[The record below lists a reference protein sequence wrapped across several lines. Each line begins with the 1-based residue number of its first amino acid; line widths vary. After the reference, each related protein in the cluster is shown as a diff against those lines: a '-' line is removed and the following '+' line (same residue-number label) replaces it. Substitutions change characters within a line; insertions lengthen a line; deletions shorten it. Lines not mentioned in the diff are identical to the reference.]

1 MSKSADDFIIERVR
15 EIFPDSTLK
24 SIRYD
29 QNSINGVLANE
40 DGKQFFKISS
50 IESVN
55 RERIGRFKYS
65 VFNNCPNVLGTFNL
79 NEEKSIILFD
89 YIDTVA
95 KFENSLYC
103 ILEEETD
110 NKQLFRAVLDDYF
123 QTFETKHFYH
133 GYTDNLDNYQ
143 YRKFF
148 YQRIDRVR
156 MINTENLLSKDII
169 DEIVDF
175 ITNMELESLR
185 FLTHGDPSDMNFNTL
200 RTFIDFEE
208 VGYNDIILEFVILF
222 WNFFIGGSY
231 LFPKYNNNK
240 YNNKIVHNYTGIT
253 NNRKDA
259 LLYCI
264 SKMKKICS
272 ANKISN
278 VKKLKYCL
286 IFRILSVLPFSKL
299 DSYDKKIITDFVK
312 LVNSWEWRCDEN
324 VWDNLSSWVWGE
336 LA

>member
-156 MINTENLLSKDII
+156 MINTENLLSKDI
-169 DEIVDF
+169 
-175 ITNMELESLR
+175 
-185 FLTHGDPSDMNFNTL
+185 
-200 RTFIDFEE
+200 
-208 VGYNDIILEFVILF
+208 
-222 WNFFIGGSY
+222 
-231 LFPKYNNNK
+231 
-240 YNNKIVHNYTGIT
+240 
-253 NNRKDA
+253 
-259 LLYCI
+259 
-264 SKMKKICS
+264 
-272 ANKISN
+272 
-278 VKKLKYCL
+278 
-286 IFRILSVLPFSKL
+286 
-299 DSYDKKIITDFVK
+299 
-312 LVNSWEWRCDEN
+312 
-324 VWDNLSSWVWGE
+324 
-336 LA
+336 